1 MTKNE
6 NNVTLKETL
15 VSKADAAGRLKS
27 DNFFF
32 ANEQLL
38 DPKLPPKLL
47 LNSYLQLMLP
57 YKSTSVWKN
66 QDLGYILCYK
76 TVYSIE
82 IKKENHAFMTNR
94 KTMHI

>member
-15 VSKADAAGRLKS
+15 VSKADAVGRLKVKS

-47 LNSYLQLMLP
+47 LNSYLLLMLP
-57 YKSTSVWKN
+57 YKSTSV
-66 QDLGYILCYK
+66 
-76 TVYSIE
+76 
-82 IKKENHAFMTNR
+82 
-94 KTMHI
+94 